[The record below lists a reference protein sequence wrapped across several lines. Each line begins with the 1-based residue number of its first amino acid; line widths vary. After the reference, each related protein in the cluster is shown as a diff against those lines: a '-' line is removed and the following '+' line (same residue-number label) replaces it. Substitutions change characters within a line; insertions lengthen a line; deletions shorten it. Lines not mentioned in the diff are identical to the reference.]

1 MPSAIYASLASGAG
15 NPIRCHES
23 SCDISLAYLAITVIL
38 ILVTSFIRVKGLVLL
53 QLILLSFGFL
63 ILAMIGYTSYIPLF
77 VYSKAWGAFI
87 ASGFAL
93 LFMVYHIQYEGYV
106 GLAHGFVRIMLM
118 VLGLTFLFKAAQS
131 GLMDRDVPYLLNGP
145 IVFGW
150 LMGIGALSSV
160 YILILERSLIN
171 LLIAISL
178 FLAVIWSGSKGPIL
192 AYLLSAIF
200 MYVVIGGFRFG
211 RLMQICI
218 FLTVVTIAVI
228 LSVSTE
234 KMLDSRLG
242 LLFDIY
248 MNGVDYSEGSVGV
261 RLASYESSLQLI
273 SENLFSGIGPGAF
286 AKYEP
291 ELMYP
296 HNVHL
301 EVLLESGLMV
311 FAVYAALVVYG
322 VIHGNPLIRSI
333 IIFFVICMS
342 FSGDVSY
349 LRYLMPFLLLNILY
363 PNQANE

>member
-1 MPSAIYASLASGAG
+1 MCIRDRASGAG
-15 NPIRCHES
+15 NPIRCQES
-23 SCDISLAYLAITVIL
+23 SCDISVAYLVMTVLLIL
-38 ILVTSFIRVKGLVLL
+38 ITPFIRVRGRVLL
-53 QLILLSFGFL
+53 QLIVLSFGFL
-63 ILAMIGYTSYIPLF
+63 ILGMIGYTSSIPLF
-77 VYSKAWGAFI
+77 VYSKAWGAFM
-87 ASGFAL
+87 ASAFAL
-93 LFMVYHIQYEGYV
+93 LLMVHLIQHAELR
-106 GLAHGFVRIMLM
+106 GLAHGLVRIMLT

-150 LMGIGALSSV
+150 LMGIGALSSI

-171 LLIAISL
+171 LLIAVSL
-178 FLAVIWSGSKGPIL
+178 SLAVLWSGSKGPIF

-211 RLMQICI
+211 KVMQIWI
-218 FLTVVTIAVI
+218 FFTVVIVAIV
-228 LSVSTE
+228 LSGSTE
-234 KMLDSRLG
+234 KILDSRLG
-242 LLFDIY
+242 LLFDVY

-261 RLASYESSLQLI
+261 RLASYESSLKLI

-301 EVLLESGLMV
+301 EVLLEYGLMV
-311 FAVYAALVVYG
+311 FAVYAALLVYS

-349 LRYLMPFLLLNILY
+349 LRYLIPFLFLNILY
-363 PNQANE
+363 PNQAKE